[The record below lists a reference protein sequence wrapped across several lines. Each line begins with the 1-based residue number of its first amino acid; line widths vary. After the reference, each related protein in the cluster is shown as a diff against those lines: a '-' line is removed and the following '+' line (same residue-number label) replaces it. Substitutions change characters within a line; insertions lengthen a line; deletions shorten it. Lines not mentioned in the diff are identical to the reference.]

1 MESKSLIKAA
11 ILTFM
16 LAIGFIVYL
25 ELYWRGRGFMPTYND
40 DKVLWSTKRK
50 EIYKPAEEATVFIGG
65 SRIKFDLDVPTWE
78 KLTGEKAIQL
88 AIAGTPGRLVLRD
101 LANDENFKGKVIMD
115 VADAQFFSF
124 PDSARRDRLA
134 REAIAYY
141 YDETPAQRASA
152 YINYFLESKLV
163 LLEEGKFSL
172 TSLLDKL
179 NMPNRP
185 GVSPSPYTFT
195 PKEFGVINFNRQT
208 CITPMFL
215 ADPKLQKRQKDFWTR
230 GIKNASP
237 IKGDTLHAFLE
248 QTKKAIDKIRARG
261 GKVVF
266 VRPPSDGPYIE
277 METRL
282 YPRQK
287 YWDQL
292 LKYTNSF
299 GIHFSDYPII
309 SKLKCAEWSHL
320 AQPDA
325 ARYTVQLVRILHEE
339 AGWEFPNTKK
349 NSKSTFQL
357 LNK

>member
-1 MESKSLIKAA
+1 MESKSLVKAA
-11 ILTFM
+11 ILTLM
-16 LAIGFIVYL
+16 VVIGFIVYL
-25 ELYWRGRGFMPTYND
+25 EMYWRGRGFIPTYND

-88 AIAGTPGRLVLRD
+88 AIVGTPGRLVLRD

-115 VADAQFFSF
+115 VTEAQFFSF
-124 PDSARRDRLA
+124 PDSARRDRFA
-134 REAIAYY
+134 REALAYY
-141 YDETPAQRASA
+141 YEETPAQNASA
-152 YINYFLESKLV
+152 SINYFLESKLV

-179 NMPNRP
+179 NIPNRP

-195 PKEFGVINFNRQT
+195 PREFGVSNFNRQNWL
-208 CITPMFL
+208 TPMFL
-215 ADPKLQKRQKDFWTR
+215 ADPRLQKKQKDFWTR
-230 GIKNASP
+230 GIKRASP

-261 GKVVF
+261 GIVVF

-277 METRL
+277 MENRL

-287 YWDQL
+287 YWDYL
-292 LKYTNSF
+292 LEYTNTP
-299 GIHFSDYPII
+299 GIHYADYPGTAN
-309 SKLKCAEWSHL
+309 LTCAEWSHL
-320 AQPDA
+320 TLQGA
-325 ARYTVQLVRILHEE
+325 ATYTTQLVKILQEE
-339 AGWEFPNTKK
+339 KGWTFPKK
-349 NSKSTFQL
+349 SNSTAQL
-357 LNK
+357 INR